1 MNIKEVLKEV
11 KEKNVKRVFM
21 YDNTLDMV
29 LFDGSV
35 EEWLKDIDPE
45 GDYVEFYW
53 VVKDDVLKIEQN

>member
-11 KEKNVKRVFM
+11 REKNVKRVFM
-21 YDNTLDMV
+21 YDNKLDMV
-29 LFDGSV
+29 LFDGPV

-53 VVKDDVLKIEQN
+53 VVRDDVLKIEQN